1 MLYLG
6 KLVHKIGN
14 SRTMASVSFSPIGSQ
29 LDNDPIQDLQVNV
42 GEVFSVTFE
51 LDTSGLNANLQSIDI
66 RVDQDLAELDLTA
79 VRTNFDRTAFPDFNF
94 SGSPQGDNIF
104 SAVFE
109 RNGPPGAVPDTIEV
123 IVEGELTALD
133 GLENDGQPDL
143 GITVVNAINANG
155 KNVTNLFE
163 PLTQAIDVQPF
174 PVVSIDLDPTFVIE
188 GGEPQAVILNLS
200 EPAPP
205 GGLVVDTLIIDSDT
219 EGDTIPLLEQAQN
232 LDNVE
237 VVIENGQAI
246 GRFTIAEGATQAIL
260 DFAAVED
267 NQVEGTEGF
276 SFTLLPRD
284 GYNIDPDNSIVTSAI
299 VEADDVINGTPG
311 DDLLNGTDEIDA
323 IFGDR
328 GDDVIFG
335 NGGDDALFG
344 GRGKDLV
351 VGSDNNDFL
360 DGGNGRDTLF
370 GNGGDDFL
378 FGNNGRDRLIA
389 GDGLDTLVGGNG
401 RDTLVGGKD
410 SDILNGGSKNDQLIG
425 VDINSSELGR
435 GENDT
440 LTGGSGADTF
450 VLGIET
456 GIFYDDGDS
465 FDSGDADFARI
476 TDFNAQKDTIQLF
489 GFADQYSLDFLPNSA
504 GNLDAK
510 LVYDPGIA
518 SGSELIAVLE
528 NVAADLSIEDS
539 AFTFV

>member
-1 MLYLG
+1 
-6 KLVHKIGN
+6 
-14 SRTMASVSFSPIGSQ
+14 MASVSFSPIGSQ
-29 LDNDPIQDLQVNV
+29 LDNDLIQDLQVNV

-79 VRTNFDRTAFPDFNF
+79 VRTNFDQTAFPDFNF

-143 GITVVNAINANG
+143 GITVVNAIDANG

-246 GRFTIAEGATQAIL
+246 GRFTITEGSSQAIL

-284 GYNIDPDNSIVTSAI
+284 GYNIDPANSIVTSAI
-299 VEADDVINGTPG
+299 VEPDDVINGTPG

-323 IFGDR
+323 IFGNA

-378 FGNNGRDRLIA
+378 FADNGRDRLIA
-389 GDGLDTLVGGNG
+389 GDGLDTLIGGNG

-410 SDILNGGSKNDQLIG
+410 SDILNGGNNNDRLIG

-476 TDFNAQKDTIQLF
+476 TDFNVQEDTIQLF